1 VPPQAKSDGIR
12 FFQQLALILIALIA
26 MIFVGCATLNRIDAG
41 HVGIRVSLAGST
53 RGVQDIPMVSGWV
66 FYNPLTEQIIEFPT
80 NVQNLV
86 WTRSATEGSPTD
98 DSITFSSSEG
108 VNINAD
114 VGLSFH
120 IDPPKAPHLYMRF
133 RENNLVRL
141 ANGYVRNAVREA
153 FNDTAS
159 KMPVQEIYGAG
170 KAKLVAEVTRKLQEK
185 LGPDGFLLD
194 QVTIN
199 GALRLPENVAQAIN
213 RAMEATQNSIQAEN
227 RVRQVR
233 AEAEQAIAKAQGE
246 AEAARTRARGEADA
260 LLIRAK
266 AEAKANQIIRLSTTG
281 AVLQYRALERWN
293 GKLPLMNSGQTPML
307 TFDVGKL
314 GDEKDAEARLKKLLD
329 EPEEPVPTPNALPA
343 PTHTP
348 TPVPQPP
355 ATP

>member
-1 VPPQAKSDGIR
+1 MAPQAKSDGIR
-12 FFQQLALILIALIA
+12 FFQKLALLLIVLIA
-26 MIFVGCATLNRIDAG
+26 MIFVGCASIDRIDAG
-41 HVGIRVSLAGST
+41 HVGIRVSLAGSA
-53 RGVQDIPMVSGWV
+53 RGIQDIPVVSGWV

-80 NVQNLV
+80 NVQNIT

-114 VGLSFH
+114 IGLSFH

-133 RENNLVRL
+133 RENNLLRL

-153 FNDTAS
+153 FNDVAS
-159 KMPVQEIYGAG
+159 KMPVQEIYGSG
-170 KAKLVAEVTRKLQEK
+170 KGKLISEVTRKLQEK

-266 AEAKANQIIRLSTTG
+266 AEARANQIIRLSTTG

-307 TFDVGKL
+307 TFDLSKII
-314 GDEKDAEARLKKLLD
+314 DEKDADTRLKKLLD
-329 EPEEPVPTPNALPA
+329 EPEEPVPASSTLPSLPHLPA
-343 PTHTP
+343 P
-348 TPVPQPP
+348 PP
-355 ATP
+355 LPNP